1 MANTKVKE
9 TTAKRNDKGNKG
21 RGKKYKD
28 GLHLLVFID
37 GLGSAHPQP
46 SWVCRNS
53 VRGLE

>member
-1 MANTKVKE
+1 MANTMVKE
-9 TTAKRNDKGNKG
+9 TTARRSDKGNKG

-46 SWVCRNS
+46 SWVCRDS
-53 VRGLE
+53 V